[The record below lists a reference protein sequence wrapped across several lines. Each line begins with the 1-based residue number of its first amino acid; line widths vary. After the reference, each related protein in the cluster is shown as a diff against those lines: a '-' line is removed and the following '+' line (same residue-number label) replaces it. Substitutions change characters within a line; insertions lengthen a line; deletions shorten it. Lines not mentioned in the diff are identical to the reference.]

1 MIQRAASF
9 ESNKENTLRADG
21 NDCLA
26 AVRWSLC
33 SFTRWMRRM
42 AVYRDQSHAG
52 IPLRR
57 LLRTGLLSV
66 LSILQLLR
74 GRVLLATQP
83 DHFSVYQVQIPVTD
97 KSQTHRH
104 PEDCPAYRCAMLYWQ
119 GALRRNVPLSKV
131 TAALLL
137 R

>member
-9 ESNKENTLRADG
+9 ESNKANTLRADG

-42 AVYRDQSHAG
+42 AVYREQSHAG
-52 IPLRR
+52 VPLRR

-74 GRVLLATQP
+74 WRVLLAAQP
-83 DHFSVYQVQIPVTD
+83 DYFSVYHVHIPVTD
-97 KSQTHRH
+97 KSRTRRRAPIHRG
-104 PEDCPAYRCAMLYWQ
+104 P
-119 GALRRNVPLSKV
+119 PLSTRQKDRARYSI
-131 TAALLL
+131 TC
-137 R
+137 RCRK